1 MISSKVLRAAQH
13 QSLKASQYRNER
25 LKRPTEGK
33 REDVKEKTLKCEL
46 NSKNIYKLNSYS
58 GGVRKAESHSIE
70 VQRTICL
77 TWVNP
82 KRRSKKQSIRS
93 TKIIRRLLLQ

>member
-33 REDVKEKTLKCEL
+33 RVAKWKSQSGDKKGLVTSCDNDENVGAEVEEVTDADGGDVA
-46 NSKNIYKLNSYS
+46 KL
-58 GGVRKAESHSIE
+58 GAHS
-70 VQRTICL
+70 
-77 TWVNP
+77 P
-82 KRRSKKQSIRS
+82 RS
-93 TKIIRRLLLQ
+93 TS